1 MSNIN
6 ITLTGTDI
14 VAWWG
19 AIVATSVFIW
29 EIYKWRTSGPRI
41 KFAVQPN
48 SLVVGDPVRE
58 GKKFISVNATNVGDR
73 PTTITNL
80 VLQHYKNY
88 FNMLRRKPSISMV
101 VLKPSTSQP
110 IPYILQPG
118 GVWQGLV
125 PQDSE
130 LEDLSKDGHL
140 VCGLCHSHSDKEID
154 RRVILKSNNK
164 A

>member
-1 MSNIN
+1 MIQ
-6 ITLTGTDI
+6 L
-14 VAWWG
+14 
-19 AIVATSVFIW
+19 VFMVKT
-29 EIYKWRTSGPRI
+29 ELLNRLKMRTSGPRI
-41 KFAVQPN
+41 KFVVRPN
-48 SLVVGDPVRE
+48 SLVVGDPARK

-88 FNMLRRKPSISMV
+88 FNMLRRKPSTSMV
-101 VLKPSTSQP
+101 VIEPSTSQP

-125 PQDSE
+125 IQDSE
-130 LEDLSKDGHL
+130 LEDLSKDGYL

-154 RRVILKSNNK
+154 RRVILTSNDK